1 MYKYKRW
8 ICVLVLFS
16 VFACFSVP
24 ALADDGLS
32 TQDFNIDVPFTLAD
46 FDSFD
51 EYTQAINMYLNPED
65 SIAPAGTVDSG
76 ELGTEN
82 VTVRLYAGPYADWYI
97 EQNFSSSADLAY
109 TKTFAVTSIKSNL
122 KNVAASTARKPA
134 TFLNSYFKPLFGYTC
149 TFNLKDG
156 ETVTGG
162 TVDFELDF
170 SGDTAY
176 AVSNAACQATWS
188 SSSFSDVKST
198 VPTTNWPSITNLF
211 GSMTSLIG
219 KGGYSYLSTSSGNSV
234 FVGAMHNEL
243 SFIGMTSDGEAVDL
257 SSYTDTTGGK
267 YRVKLPSDTE
277 FTAFVFDMEYYYT
290 DSSSFVSPGSNYT
303 NYYFPYMFKAN
314 FSGSITFDQNSMISG
329 LISSII
335 QWLKQILNAILS
347 LPQKIADLV
356 IEGLKTLFVPSAD
369 DLQPKFDVFK
379 MSAYSKLG
387 FVYQVATDFIDL
399 LQELFNAT
407 VSPTTTLT
415 IPQIALPWDKVDGG
429 QMVLLQ
435 ETTFNVFPENLEGL
449 RTLCKTITSMVLV
462 LAFYRSVLSAFEKF
476 FKE

>member
-1 MYKYKRW
+1 MY
-8 ICVLVLFS
+8 F
-16 VFACFSVP
+16 
-24 ALADDGLS
+24 
-32 TQDFNIDVPFTLAD
+32 
-46 FDSFD
+46 
-51 EYTQAINMYLNPED
+51 NPED
-65 SIAPAGTVDSG
+65 YIAPQGTVDSG

-188 SSSFSDVKST
+188 FSSFSDVKSA
-198 VPTTNWPSITNLF
+198 VPTTDWPSITNLF

-314 FSGSITFDQNSMISG
+314 FNGSITFDQNSMISG

-356 IEGLKTLFVPSAD
+356 IEGLKSLFIPSSENIMST
-369 DLQPKFDVFK
+369 FDGLK
-379 MSAYSKLG
+379 TMAESKLG
-387 FVYQVATDFIDL
+387 FLYTIFQMVYD
-399 LQELFNAT
+399 LFNSLVT
-407 VSPTTTLT
+407 GVVNPMQSLT
-415 IPQIALPWDKVDGG
+415 IPRFAFPFPLAEGGEICLWNEMTFDILPAG
-429 QMVLLQ
+429 MEVLH
-435 ETTFNVFPENLEGL
+435 NLV
-449 RTLCKTITSMVLV
+449 KTVTSIIIV
-462 LAFYRSVLSAFEKF
+462 LATMSHCVEYFREF
-476 FKE
+476 FRKE

>member
-1 MYKYKRW
+1 MY
-8 ICVLVLFS
+8 F
-16 VFACFSVP
+16 
-24 ALADDGLS
+24 
-32 TQDFNIDVPFTLAD
+32 
-46 FDSFD
+46 
-51 EYTQAINMYLNPED
+51 NPED
-65 SIAPAGTVDSG
+65 YIAPQGTVDSG

-188 SSSFSDVKST
+188 SSSFSDVKSA

-356 IEGLKTLFVPSAD
+356 IEGLKSLFIPSSENIMST
-369 DLQPKFDVFK
+369 FDGLK
-379 MSAYSKLG
+379 TMAESKLG
-387 FVYQVATDFIDL
+387 FLYTIFQMVYD
-399 LQELFNAT
+399 LFNSLVT
-407 VSPTTTLT
+407 GVVNPMQLLT
-415 IPQIALPWDKVDGG
+415 IPRFAFPFPLAEGGEICLWNEMTFDILPAG
-429 QMVLLQ
+429 MEVLH
-435 ETTFNVFPENLEGL
+435 NLV
-449 RTLCKTITSMVLV
+449 KTVTSIIIV
-462 LAFYRSVLSAFEKF
+462 LATMSHCVEYFREF
-476 FKE
+476 FRKE

>member
-1 MYKYKRW
+1 M
-8 ICVLVLFS
+8 
-16 VFACFSVP
+16 
-24 ALADDGLS
+24 
-32 TQDFNIDVPFTLAD
+32 
-46 FDSFD
+46 
-51 EYTQAINMYLNPED
+51 
-65 SIAPAGTVDSG
+65 
-76 ELGTEN
+76 
-82 VTVRLYAGPYADWYI
+82 
-97 EQNFSSSADLAY
+97 
-109 TKTFAVTSIKSNL
+109 

-188 SSSFSDVKST
+188 SSSFSDVKSA

-356 IEGLKTLFVPSAD
+356 IEGLKSLFIPSSENIMST
-369 DLQPKFDVFK
+369 FDGLK
-379 MSAYSKLG
+379 TMAESKLG
-387 FVYQVATDFIDL
+387 FLYTIFQMVYD
-399 LQELFNAT
+399 LFNSLVT
-407 VSPTTTLT
+407 GVVNPMQLLT
-415 IPQIALPWDKVDGG
+415 IPRFAFPFPLAEGGEICLWNEMTFDILPAG
-429 QMVLLQ
+429 MEVLH
-435 ETTFNVFPENLEGL
+435 NLV
-449 RTLCKTITSMVLV
+449 KTVTSIIIV
-462 LAFYRSVLSAFEKF
+462 LATMSHCVEYFREF
-476 FKE
+476 FRKE